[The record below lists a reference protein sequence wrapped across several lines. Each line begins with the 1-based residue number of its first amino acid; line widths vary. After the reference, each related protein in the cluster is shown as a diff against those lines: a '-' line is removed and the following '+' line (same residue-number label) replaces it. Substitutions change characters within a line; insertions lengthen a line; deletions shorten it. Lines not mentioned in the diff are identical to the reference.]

1 VSAVDLTVPAVGPP
15 GARTGWRIWILGAL
29 FFASGFSAL
38 VYQSLWL
45 RLLGLVFGVTI
56 YSASTVLA
64 AFMAGLALG
73 AILAGRIAD
82 RVRNRLAWFGAAEI
96 LIGATALATPAA
108 LDWLTTAY
116 QRLHAIVPGSP
127 PALAALRLA
136 GSFAV
141 LIVPTTLMGATLPLV
156 LRSASTQ
163 PSAFASRAALLYALN
178 TAGAVIGT
186 LAAGYYLIA
195 AIGIQATLRTAA
207 AISVLVGISSFFLSL
222 GRQAEPMP
230 REARPALPPPSAPG
244 LDDRARRRVLV
255 VFGISGFVALALE
268 VVWFRMLL
276 MFLPATTYVFTTM
289 LAIVLGG
296 IAAGSAIAT
305 PVLRRSR
312 GWLPVLAW
320 LEISIG
326 AASLFSI
333 AALGWTYTAGW
344 RTGALVQASTL
355 AMLPATL
362 LMGTA
367 FPIGLHLFVTG
378 RTGAG
383 ERVGDRVARFYAMN
397 VCGGIGGALAA
408 GFVLIPLLGTRASL
422 VLLSMVSVCAGLL
435 LMQASA
441 WPRRRQHATIV
452 GSVVLVAA
460 GAAAV
465 RDPLDIVLARRYSSE
480 RVLWREE
487 GAQAT
492 VSVHADGERR
502 TLYLDGL
509 HQANDSAEMIGVHR
523 QIGTLAMALH
533 PDPESALVI
542 GLGGGATAGAVAA
555 IAQGTVDVV
564 ELSPSVIR
572 AARLFSHINGDILS
586 RPDVRIRRDDGR
598 NFLLLT
604 PARYDVI
611 TADIIQPFHAGAG
624 NLYSREYFTLA
635 RNALEPGGLM
645 LQWIGHR
652 PRSQYHLIMR
662 TFIGVFPHATAWAGG
677 TLMAGTLQP
686 LRISKAAFERR
697 LAEPSFADAMAA
709 LGVRNLEGLMA
720 HYSAG
725 AGEMRTFVGDGPV
738 LSDDRP
744 LVEYFM
750 ALPPGEPDADVGK
763 LRGLPEGVVVP

>member
-1 VSAVDLTVPAVGPP
+1 V
-15 GARTGWRIWILGAL
+15 LGAL
-29 FFASGFSAL
+29 FLASGFSAL

-45 RLLGLVFGVTI
+45 RSLGLVFGVTI
-56 YSASTVLA
+56 YSASTVIA

-73 AILAGRIAD
+73 ALLAGRLAD
-82 RVRNRLAWFGAAEI
+82 RVRNRLAWFGAAEV
-96 LIGATALATPAA
+96 LIGLTALATPAA
-108 LDWLTTAY
+108 FELLTAAY
-116 QRLHAIVPGSP
+116 QRLHAMVPQSP

-136 GSFAV
+136 GAFAV

-163 PSAFASRAALLYALN
+163 PSRFASRAALLYALN

-186 LAAGYYLIA
+186 LTAGYYLIA
-195 AIGIQATLRTAA
+195 AIGIQATLRSAA
-207 AISVLVGISSFFLSL
+207 AVSVLVGISSLLLSVD
-222 GRQAEPMP
+222 RQAGDLPP
-230 REARPALPPPSAPG
+230 EAGPEAPPPSAFAI
-244 LDDRARRRVLV
+244 DDRVRHRVLV
-255 VFGISGFVALALE
+255 VFGVSGFVALALE

-296 IAAGSAIAT
+296 LAAGSAIAT
-305 PVLRRSR
+305 PPLRRTR
-312 GWLPVLAW
+312 DWLAPLAW

-326 AASLFSI
+326 AATLLSM

-344 RTGALVQASTL
+344 RTGATLQASAL
-355 AMLPATL
+355 AMLPASL
-362 LMGTA
+362 LMGAA
-367 FPIGLHLFVTG
+367 FPIGLHLFAAG
-378 RTGAG
+378 GAG
-383 ERVGDRVARFYAMN
+383 AGIGDRVARFYAVN

-408 GFVLIPLLGTRASL
+408 GFVLIPLLGTRASII
-422 VLLSMVSVCAGLL
+422 LLSAGSVGAGLL
-435 LMQASA
+435 LMQVSA
-441 WPRRRQHATIV
+441 WPGRRRSAAIA
-452 GSVVLVAA
+452 GSLLLLAS

-465 RDPLDIVLARRYSSE
+465 RDPLDVVLARRYRDE
-480 RVLWREE
+480 RVLWKEE

-492 VSVHADGERR
+492 VSVHEHAGRR

-509 HQANDSAEMIGVHR
+509 HQANDSPEMIGVHR

-533 PDPESALVI
+533 ADPESALVI

-555 IAQGTVDVV
+555 VSEGTVDVV
-564 ELSPSVIR
+564 ELSPSVVR
-572 AARLFSHINGDILS
+572 AARLFSHVNGDILS
-586 RPDVRIRRDDGR
+586 QPHVRIRRDDGR

-604 PARYDVI
+604 TAKYDVI

-635 RNALEPGGLM
+635 RDALEPDGLM

-652 PRSQYHLIMR
+652 PRSQFHLIMR
-662 TFIGVFPHATAWAGG
+662 TFISVFPYSTAWAGG
-677 TLMAGTLQP
+677 TLMVGTLQP
-686 LRISKAAFERR
+686 LRISKAGFERR
-697 LAEPSFADAMAA
+697 LGEPSFGRAMAA
-709 LGVRNLEGLMA
+709 LGIRNVDELMA

-725 AGEMRTFVGDGPV
+725 VGEMRTFVGDGPI

-750 ALPPGEPDADVGK
+750 SLPPGEPDADVGR
-763 LRGLPEGVVVP
+763 LRGTPDGIVVP